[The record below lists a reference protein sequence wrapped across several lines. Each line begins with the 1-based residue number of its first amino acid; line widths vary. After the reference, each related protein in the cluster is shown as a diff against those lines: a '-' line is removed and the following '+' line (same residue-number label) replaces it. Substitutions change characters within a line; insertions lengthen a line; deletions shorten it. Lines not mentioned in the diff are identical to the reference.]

1 MVTATGPALGSE
13 MTTSVE
19 PIDDRSTAG
28 VLHVAAIFASHM
40 VLQRNKPIAVFGAL
54 NADCAGLEVS
64 AEIRDFDGS
73 VIVQAHAYAS
83 KEIKN
88 GFSPWRVML
97 PARPEGGPYT
107 LRVTAGNDF
116 IEYYD
121 VLIGEVW
128 LAGGQSNMELELRNS
143 ENAEEALESCADP
156 LLRFYNVPKTG
167 VINRNA
173 EHAASWQESSPE
185 NSGVMSAVAYY
196 FARKLRDELDSDLPI
211 GIIDCYIGGTSI
223 SCWMSEDALNSSE
236 SGRAYLA
243 RYEQAVAGKTQGQ
256 FDLEYSEWQS
266 RSDTWNASIAAARE
280 ADPDVTWDT
289 LTQQYGEC
297 PWPPPM
303 TPTSQWRPTG
313 PFHAMLERIVPYSL
327 AGFLWY
333 QGEEDEPYCDSYR
346 ELLGMMIGE
355 WRALWSESLPF
366 LIVQLPQWI
375 DKTVDESDGDPM
387 LWPVL
392 REAQWDAAQSIDN
405 VFAICTMDC
414 GEYNNIHPVD
424 KRTPGERLGNCA
436 LHQVYGMS
444 RIPVYG
450 PTVLGFRCDEG
461 GRVCL
466 FFRYAHGL
474 HFSGTTPDSF
484 GDELAKSLP
493 SLVRLPEH
501 SGFELAGAD
510 GVFHPAYAA
519 IFVDCDIDDLVNAKV
534 NVVDYNATEF
544 GIPINSRSIGTITLA
559 TPKVPQPVMMRYAWR
574 NWGPAPLF
582 NDNNLPAHPFKLD
595 LTDHTD
601 SDHVE

>member
-1 MVTATGPALGSE
+1 MVTATGPAPGSE
-13 MTTSVE
+13 MTTSAE
-19 PIDDRSTAG
+19 PTEDRSTSG

-54 NADCAGLEVS
+54 DADCAGLEVS

-97 PARPEGGPYT
+97 PAQPEGGPYT

-143 ENAEEALESCADP
+143 EDAEEALDNCADP

-236 SGRAYLA
+236 SGRDYLA
-243 RYEQAVAGKTQGQ
+243 RYEQAVAGKTQEQ

-303 TPTSQWRPTG
+303 TPTSQWRPAG

-333 QGEEDEPYCDSYR
+333 QGEEDEPYCGSYR

-375 DKTVDESDGDPM
+375 DKKVDEGDGDPM

-424 KRTPGERLGNCA
+424 KRTPGERLGECA
-436 LHQVYGMS
+436 LRQIYGMS
-444 RIPVYG
+444 RVPVYG

-461 GRVCL
+461 GCVRL

-484 GDELAKSLP
+484 GDEFAKSLP
-493 SLVRLPEH
+493 SLVRLPER

-574 NWGPAPLF
+574 SWGPAPLF
-582 NDNNLPAHPFKLD
+582 NDNKLPAHPFKLD

-601 SDHVE
+601 SDYAE

>member
-1 MVTATGPALGSE
+1 MVTATGPAPGSE
-13 MTTSVE
+13 MTAAIGDIE
-19 PIDDRSTAG
+19 DRSTAG

-54 NADCAGLEVS
+54 DADCAGLEVS

-88 GFSPWRVML
+88 SLSPWRVML
-97 PARPEGGPYT
+97 PAQPEGGPYT

-128 LAGGQSNMELELRNS
+128 MAGGQSNMELELRNS
-143 ENAEEALESCADP
+143 ENAEEALENCADP

-196 FARKLRDELDSDLPI
+196 FARKLRNELDSDLPI

-236 SGRAYLA
+236 SGRGYLA
-243 RYEQAVAGKTQGQ
+243 RYEQAVAGKTQEQ

-333 QGEEDEPYCDSYR
+333 QGEEDEPYCGSYR

-375 DKTVDESDGDPM
+375 DKKVDEGEGDPM

-461 GRVCL
+461 GCVRL

-474 HFSGTTPDSF
+474 HFSGTTPDSY
-484 GDELAKSLP
+484 GDKFDKSLP
-493 SLVRLPEH
+493 SLVRLPER

-510 GVFHPAYAA
+510 GVFHPATAA
-519 IFVDCDIDDLVNAKV
+519 IFVDCDIDDLINAKV

-559 TPKVPQPVMMRYAWR
+559 TPEVPVPVMMRYAWR
-574 NWGPAPLF
+574 SWGPAPLV
-582 NDNNLPAHPFKLD
+582 NDNDLPAHPFKLD

-601 SDHVE
+601 SDHAE

>member
-1 MVTATGPALGSE
+1 MVTATGPAPGSE
-13 MTTSVE
+13 MTTSAE
-19 PIDDRSTAG
+19 PTEDRSTSG

-54 NADCAGLEVS
+54 DADCAGLEVS

-97 PARPEGGPYT
+97 PAQPEGGPYT

-143 ENAEEALESCADP
+143 EDAEEALDNCADP

-223 SCWMSEDALNSSE
+223 SCWTSEDALNSSE
-236 SGRAYLA
+236 SGRGYLA
-243 RYEQAVAGKTQGQ
+243 RYEQAIAGKTQEQ

-303 TPTSQWRPTG
+303 TPTSQWRPAG

-333 QGEEDEPYCDSYR
+333 QGEEDEPYCGSYR

-375 DKTVDESDGDPM
+375 DKKVDEGDGDPM

-436 LHQVYGMS
+436 LRQVYGMS

-450 PTVLGFRCDEG
+450 PTVLGFRCDKG
-461 GRVCL
+461 GRVRL

-484 GDELAKSLP
+484 GDEFAKSLP
-493 SLVRLPEH
+493 SLVRLPER

-559 TPKVPQPVMMRYAWR
+559 TPEVPAPVMMRYAWR
-574 NWGPAPLF
+574 SWGPAPLF

-601 SDHVE
+601 SDHAE

>member
-1 MVTATGPALGSE
+1 
-13 MTTSVE
+13 
-19 PIDDRSTAG
+19 
-28 VLHVAAIFASHM
+28 
-40 VLQRNKPIAVFGAL
+40 
-54 NADCAGLEVS
+54 
-64 AEIRDFDGS
+64 
-73 VIVQAHAYAS
+73 
-83 KEIKN
+83 
-88 GFSPWRVML
+88 
-97 PARPEGGPYT
+97 
-107 LRVTAGNDF
+107 
-116 IEYYD
+116 
-121 VLIGEVW
+121 
-128 LAGGQSNMELELRNS
+128 
-143 ENAEEALESCADP
+143 
-156 LLRFYNVPKTG
+156 
-167 VINRNA
+167 
-173 EHAASWQESSPE
+173 
-185 NSGVMSAVAYY
+185 
-196 FARKLRDELDSDLPI
+196 
-211 GIIDCYIGGTSI
+211 
-223 SCWMSEDALNSSE
+223 MSEDALNSSE
-236 SGRAYLA
+236 SGRGYLA
-243 RYEQAVAGKTQGQ
+243 RYEQAVAGKTQEQ

-266 RSDTWNASIAAARE
+266 RSDTWNASIAAACE

-333 QGEEDEPYCDSYR
+333 QGEEDEQYCGTYR

-355 WRALWSESLPF
+355 WRALWSENLPF

-375 DKTVDESDGDPM
+375 DKKVDEGEGDPM

-461 GRVCL
+461 GRVRL

-474 HFSGTTPDSF
+474 HFSGTTPDSY
-484 GDELAKSLP
+484 GDKFDKSLP
-493 SLVRLPEH
+493 SLVRLPER

-510 GVFHPAYAA
+510 GVFHPATAA
-519 IFVDCDIDDLVNAKV
+519 IFVDCDIDDLINAKV

-559 TPKVPQPVMMRYAWR
+559 TPEVPAPVMMRYAWR
-574 NWGPAPLF
+574 SWGPAPLV
-582 NDNNLPAHPFKLD
+582 NDNDLPAHPFKLD

-601 SDHVE
+601 SDHAE